1 MAGEIPT
8 TERVEIVGLECGGRA
23 FVRRLRRSMRNDVAR
38 VAGLTYD
45 IASSNMFAELACRL
59 VMTGVE
65 NLKDGDV
72 PVAYRTE
79 SHPVLGRLA
88 SREVFDAITD
98 TDVQAI
104 LRVAG
109 AGSAPGGAA
118 GGLDEGSLGN

>member
-8 TERVEIVGLECGGRA
+8 TERTEIVGLECGGRA
-23 FVRRLRRSMRNDVAR
+23 YVRRLRRSMRNDVAR

-65 NLKDGDV
+65 NLTDGDV
-72 PVAYRTE
+72 AVPYRTE
-79 SHPVLGRLA
+79 SHPVLGRMA
-88 SREVFDAITD
+88 SRDVFDAITD
-98 TDVQAI
+98 ADVQAI

-109 AGSAPGGAA
+109 AASGAA
-118 GGLDEGSLGN
+118 SGVDESSSGN